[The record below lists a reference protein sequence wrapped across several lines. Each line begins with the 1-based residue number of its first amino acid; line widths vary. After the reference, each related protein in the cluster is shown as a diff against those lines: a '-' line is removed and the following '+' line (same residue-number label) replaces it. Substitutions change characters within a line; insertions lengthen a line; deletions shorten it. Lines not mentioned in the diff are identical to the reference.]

1 MTYNIWYAVQ
11 PRVEQQRVNF
21 KRVRNTYGAPNTYG
35 TPEKKIL
42 KFLKV

>member
-1 MTYNIWYAVQ
+1 MTYNIWYRVQ

-35 TPEKKIL
+35 TPIKNFLKIL
-42 KFLKV
+42 KV